1 MTPKSSDGPL
11 SSAEL
16 PAQCQLDIQDL
27 LRSVASS
34 TAIETGDSVA
44 YLEKK
49 LLDIP
54 ERLRLVKLA

>member
-1 MTPKSSDGPL
+1 MTPKPSDAQLP
-11 SSAEL
+11 SAEL

-49 LLDIP
+49 LRDMP
-54 ERLRLVKLA
+54 EKLRLVKLA